1 MDYLHLI
8 ITDIVFET
16 SEPIALHFVDQDVTD
31 DFVDFLAQSPTIGIH
46 SFATDS
52 PSWQSVLDYDSYFD
66 KFKVY
71 TDLVTHQVKAIT
83 NTKTFFTSLKLMT
96 GLEAM
101 VTLKC

>member
-52 PSWQSVLDYDSYFD
+52 PSWQSVIDYDSYFD

-71 TDLVTHQVKAIT
+71 TDFEDFKKA
-83 NTKTFFTSLKLMT
+83 
-96 GLEAM
+96 LEN
-101 VTLKC
+101 KC

>member
-1 MDYLHLI
+1 MRIMNKGDFMDYLHLI

-52 PSWQSVLDYDSYFD
+52 PSWQSVLDYNSYFD
-66 KFKVY
+66 QFKVY
-71 TDLVTHQVKAIT
+71 TEFEDLKKA
-83 NTKTFFTSLKLMT
+83 
-96 GLEAM
+96 LEN
-101 VTLKC
+101 KC

>member
-52 PSWQSVLDYDSYFD
+52 PSWQSVIEHKPSKLIFIGGLI
-66 KFKVY
+66 FIII
-71 TDLVTHQVKAIT
+71 LIALFHLLA
-83 NTKTFFTSLKLMT
+83 TSILYNLHYPI
-96 GLEAM
+96 
-101 VTLKC
+101 